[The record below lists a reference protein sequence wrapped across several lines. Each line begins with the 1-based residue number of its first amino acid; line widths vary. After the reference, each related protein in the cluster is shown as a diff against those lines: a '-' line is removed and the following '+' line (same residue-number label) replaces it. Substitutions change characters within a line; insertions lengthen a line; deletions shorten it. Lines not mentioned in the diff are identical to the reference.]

1 MIGVLDQ
8 FADLYDFGSADI
20 YMNPAVLEELSDKP
34 VPFVDYKFR
43 LADPS
48 RTAEIT
54 RLLETVFIEHGM
66 LAKATV
72 EEIAENQA
80 QNDAFNQLFQG
91 FMGLGLLVGVAS
103 LGVVSYRAVV
113 ERRQSVGMMRALGFK
128 GRMVELQFLMES
140 GVVAVL
146 GSALGIGLGTWIAW
160 NIFNEIR
167 SETEGVTFAIPW
179 LNVTIIVL
187 VAVVFSL
194 LNTLIPARQASR
206 IKPSEALRYG

>member
-1 MIGVLDQ
+1 
-8 FADLYDFGSADI
+8 
-20 YMNPAVLEELSDKP
+20 
-34 VPFVDYKFR
+34 
-43 LADPS
+43 
-48 RTAEIT
+48 
-54 RLLETVFIEHGM
+54 
-66 LAKATV
+66 
-72 EEIAENQA
+72 
-80 QNDAFNQLFQG
+80 
-91 FMGLGLLVGVAS
+91 
-103 LGVVSYRAVV
+103 VVSYRAVV

-128 GRMVELQFLMES
+128 ARMVELQFLMES

>member
-1 MIGVLDQ
+1 M
-8 FADLYDFGSADI
+8 
-20 YMNPAVLEELSDKP
+20 
-34 VPFVDYKFR
+34 
-43 LADPS
+43 
-48 RTAEIT
+48 
-54 RLLETVFIEHGM
+54 
-66 LAKATV
+66 

>member
-1 MIGVLDQ
+1 
-8 FADLYDFGSADI
+8 
-20 YMNPAVLEELSDKP
+20 
-34 VPFVDYKFR
+34 
-43 LADPS
+43 
-48 RTAEIT
+48 
-54 RLLETVFIEHGM
+54 M

-80 QNDAFNQLFQG
+80 QNDAFNQMFQG

>member
-1 MIGVLDQ
+1 
-8 FADLYDFGSADI
+8 
-20 YMNPAVLEELSDKP
+20 
-34 VPFVDYKFR
+34 
-43 LADPS
+43 
-48 RTAEIT
+48 
-54 RLLETVFIEHGM
+54 
-66 LAKATV
+66 
-72 EEIAENQA
+72 
-80 QNDAFNQLFQG
+80 
-91 FMGLGLLVGVAS
+91 MGLGLLVGVAS